1 MAKKS
6 NKPQRLITYQL
17 VLRAV
22 RSLNRSKGVSFS
34 DIEKYLQNNYDVNSN
49 FISIQVRAIVT
60 QLLTDRLLV
69 EVQSSRRFKPKTAE
83 EKHEPSTSPVRQKC
97 AKPKKTLNI
106 LGRLKKS
113 SKKKEDKEPL
123 LKANSDEKKAKKKK

>member
-6 NKPQRLITYQL
+6 NKPKRVINQQL

-34 DIEKYLQNNYDVNSN
+34 DIQKYLLSNYDVNSH
-49 FISIQVRAIVT
+49 FISIQVRSIVA
-60 QLLTDRLLV
+60 QLLTDRQLV

-83 EKHEPSTSPVRQKC
+83 KDEQAE
-97 AKPKKTLNI
+97 
-106 LGRLKKS
+106 
-113 SKKKEDKEPL
+113 
-123 LKANSDEKKAKKKK
+123 NSRKR